1 MPYETIDQRFGA
13 IRKGFARSVG
23 LLVIV
28 LLVVVLGSCS
38 LTTIDTGHVG
48 VLTLFGQVT
57 REQLPEGMH
66 IINPLKAVTKLSIRT
81 QESKEIAEVPSSEG
95 LLIHLEASLLY
106 RLEPAQAT
114 DVYQKI
120 GRDYMDVV
128 VSPNFRSVM
137 RTVTAAHTA
146 SALYSDARESVA
158 QQMLVEMRK
167 IVQPRGIMIENVL
180 LRDIKLPAT
189 LKASIEAK
197 QQADQDAQRM
207 NFVLQKE
214 RQEAERKRIEAQGIS
229 DFQRIV
235 TVGISQQ
242 LLEWKGIEATLEIA
256 KSPNAKVV
264 VIGNPK
270 NGLPVIFSASS
281 RGRVE
286 LLDRSLFD
294 YGIEIAGCDSRRLRF
309 VIVRGL
315 CL

>member
-1 MPYETIDQRFGA
+1 MTYEPIDQRFGA
-13 IRKGFARSVG
+13 IRKGFGRSVG

-28 LLVVVLGSCS
+28 VGLVLLGSCS

-57 REQLPEGMH
+57 REQIPEGMH

-180 LRDIKLPAT
+180 LRDIKLPQT

-214 RQEAERKRIEAQGIS
+214 KQEAERKRIEAQGIS

-270 NGLPVIFSASS
+270 NGLPVIFS
-281 RGRVE
+281 GQ
-286 LLDRSLFD
+286 
-294 YGIEIAGCDSRRLRF
+294 
-309 VIVRGL
+309 
-315 CL
+315 

>member
-1 MPYETIDQRFGA
+1 MPFETIDQRFQSV
-13 IRKGFARSVG
+13 RRGFARSVG
-23 LLVIV
+23 LLVVV
-28 LLVVVLGSCS
+28 LLVVLLGSCS

-180 LRDIKLPAT
+180 LRDIKLPQT

-270 NGLPVIFSASS
+270 NGLPVIFS
-281 RGRVE
+281 GQ
-286 LLDRSLFD
+286 
-294 YGIEIAGCDSRRLRF
+294 
-309 VIVRGL
+309 
-315 CL
+315 

>member
-13 IRKGFARSVG
+13 VRKGFARSVG
-23 LLVIV
+23 LLVVV
-28 LLVVVLGSCS
+28 LGVVILGSCS

-207 NFVLQKE
+207 NFILQKE

-235 TVGISQQ
+235 TLGISQQ
-242 LLEWKGIEATLEIA
+242 LLDWKGIEATIEIA

-270 NGLPVIFSASS
+270 NGLPVIFS
-281 RGRVE
+281 GQ
-286 LLDRSLFD
+286 
-294 YGIEIAGCDSRRLRF
+294 
-309 VIVRGL
+309 
-315 CL
+315 

>member
-1 MPYETIDQRFGA
+1 MQYDTIDQRFGS
-13 IRKGFARSVG
+13 IRKGFFRGTG

-28 LLVVVLGSCS
+28 LMVVVVGSCS
-38 LTTIDTGHVG
+38 VTTIDTGHVG

-57 REQLPEGMH
+57 REQLPEGIH

-81 QESKEIAEVPSSEG
+81 QESKEIAEVPSGEG

-120 GRDYMDVV
+120 GPNYVDVV

-146 SALYSDARESVA
+146 SALYSEARESVA
-158 QQMLVEMRK
+158 QQMLVEMRR
-167 IVQPRGIMIENVL
+167 IMQPRGIMIENVL
-180 LRDIKLPAT
+180 LRDIKLPAKVT
-189 LKASIEAK
+189 DAIEGKLKAEQES
-197 QQADQDAQRM
+197 QRM
-207 NFVLQKE
+207 EFILTKE
-214 RQEAERKRIEAQGIS
+214 KQEAERKRIEAQGIS

-270 NGLPVIFSASS
+270 NGLPVIFS
-281 RGRVE
+281 GQ
-286 LLDRSLFD
+286 
-294 YGIEIAGCDSRRLRF
+294 
-309 VIVRGL
+309 
-315 CL
+315 

>member
-1 MPYETIDQRFGA
+1 MPYETIDQRFGS
-13 IRKGFARSVG
+13 IRRGFARSVG

-28 LLVVVLGSCS
+28 VAVVVVGSCS
-38 LTTIDTGHVG
+38 VTTIDTGHVG

-57 REQLPEGMH
+57 REQLAEGMH
-66 IINPLKAVTKLSIRT
+66 LINPLKAVTKLSVRT

-106 RLEPAQAT
+106 RLEPEQAT

-120 GRDYMDVV
+120 GPNYMEVV

-146 SALYSDARESVA
+146 SALYSEARESVA
-158 QQMLVEMRK
+158 QQMLVEMQK
-167 IVQPRGIMIENVL
+167 ILQPRGIMIENVL
-180 LRDIKLPAT
+180 LRDIKLPQT
-189 LKASIEAK
+189 LKDSIEAK

-235 TVGISQQ
+235 TQGISQP
-242 LLEWKGIEATLEIA
+242 LLEWKGIEATMEIA
-256 KSPNAKVV
+256 RSQNAKVV

-270 NGLPVIFSASS
+270 NGLPVIFS
-281 RGRVE
+281 GQ
-286 LLDRSLFD
+286 
-294 YGIEIAGCDSRRLRF
+294 
-309 VIVRGL
+309 
-315 CL
+315 

>member
-1 MPYETIDQRFGA
+1 VQYDAIDQRFGSL
-13 IRKGFARSVG
+13 RKRFFRGTG
-23 LLVIV
+23 
-28 LLVVVLGSCS
+28 LLVVVLLVAVVGACS
-38 LTTIDTGHVG
+38 ITTIDTGHVG

-66 IINPLKAVTKLSIRT
+66 VINPLKAVTKLSVRT

-120 GRDYMDVV
+120 GSDYMDVV

-235 TVGISQQ
+235 TLGISQQ
-242 LLEWKGIEATLEIA
+242 LLDWKGIEATIEIA

-270 NGLPVIFSASS
+270 NGLPVIFS
-281 RGRVE
+281 GQ
-286 LLDRSLFD
+286 
-294 YGIEIAGCDSRRLRF
+294 
-309 VIVRGL
+309 
-315 CL
+315 

>member
-23 LLVIV
+23 LLVVV
-28 LLVVVLGSCS
+28 LGVVLLGSCS

-146 SALYSDARESVA
+146 SALYSEARESVA
-158 QQMLVEMRK
+158 QQMLAEMRK
-167 IVQPRGIMIENVL
+167 IMQPRGIMIENVL

-235 TVGISQQ
+235 TLGISQQ
-242 LLEWKGIEATLEIA
+242 LLDWKGIEATIEIA

-270 NGLPVIFSASS
+270 NGLPVIFS
-281 RGRVE
+281 GQ
-286 LLDRSLFD
+286 
-294 YGIEIAGCDSRRLRF
+294 
-309 VIVRGL
+309 
-315 CL
+315 

>member
-28 LLVVVLGSCS
+28 LGVVLLGSCS

-57 REQLPEGMH
+57 REQLPEVMH

-180 LRDIKLPAT
+180 LRDIKLPQT
-189 LKASIEAK
+189 LKTSIEAK

-229 DFQRIV
+229 DFHRIV

-270 NGLPVIFSASS
+270 NGLPVIFS
-281 RGRVE
+281 GQ
-286 LLDRSLFD
+286 
-294 YGIEIAGCDSRRLRF
+294 
-309 VIVRGL
+309 
-315 CL
+315 

>member
-1 MPYETIDQRFGA
+1 VQYDTIDQRLGS
-13 IRKGFARSVG
+13 IRRGFARTVG
-23 LLVIV
+23 LIVIV

-66 IINPLKAVTKLSIRT
+66 IINPLKAVTKLSVRT
-81 QESKEIAEVPSSEG
+81 QESKEVAEVPSSEG

-120 GRDYMDVV
+120 GSDYMDVV

-235 TVGISQQ
+235 TLGISQQ
-242 LLEWKGIEATLEIA
+242 LLDWKGIEATIEIA

-270 NGLPVIFSASS
+270 NGLPVIFS
-281 RGRVE
+281 GQ
-286 LLDRSLFD
+286 
-294 YGIEIAGCDSRRLRF
+294 
-309 VIVRGL
+309 
-315 CL
+315 

>member
-1 MPYETIDQRFGA
+1 MQYDTIDQRLGS
-13 IRKGFARSVG
+13 IRKGFARGVG

-120 GRDYMDVV
+120 GPDYMDVV

-235 TVGISQQ
+235 TLGISQQ
-242 LLEWKGIEATLEIA
+242 LLDWKGIEATIEIA

-270 NGLPVIFSASS
+270 NGLPVIFS
-281 RGRVE
+281 GQ
-286 LLDRSLFD
+286 
-294 YGIEIAGCDSRRLRF
+294 
-309 VIVRGL
+309 
-315 CL
+315 

>member
-1 MPYETIDQRFGA
+1 MEYETIDQRFKS
-13 IRKGFARSVG
+13 IRRGFARGTG
-23 LLVIV
+23 LIV
-28 LLVVVLGSCS
+28 VVLGVVVLGSCS
-38 LTTIDTGHVG
+38 ITTIDTGHVG

-57 REQLPEGMH
+57 REQLAEGMH
-66 IINPLKAVTKLSIRT
+66 IINPLKAVTKLSVRT

-270 NGLPVIFSASS
+270 NGLPVIFS
-281 RGRVE
+281 GQ
-286 LLDRSLFD
+286 
-294 YGIEIAGCDSRRLRF
+294 
-309 VIVRGL
+309 
-315 CL
+315 

>member
-1 MPYETIDQRFGA
+1 MPYDTIDQRFGA

-23 LLVIV
+23 LLVVV
-28 LLVVVLGSCS
+28 LGVVLLGSCS

-158 QQMLVEMRK
+158 QQMLMEMRK

-180 LRDIKLPAT
+180 LRDIKLPQT
-189 LKASIEAK
+189 LKTSIEAK

-235 TVGISQQ
+235 SQGISQQ
-242 LLEWKGIEATLEIA
+242 LLDWKGIEATIEIA

-270 NGLPVIFSASS
+270 NGLPVIFS
-281 RGRVE
+281 GQ
-286 LLDRSLFD
+286 
-294 YGIEIAGCDSRRLRF
+294 
-309 VIVRGL
+309 
-315 CL
+315 

>member
-28 LLVVVLGSCS
+28 LGVVLLGSCS

-158 QQMLVEMRK
+158 QQMLVEMRR
-167 IVQPRGIMIENVL
+167 IMQPRGIMIENVL

-189 LKASIEAK
+189 LKSSIEAK

-242 LLEWKGIEATLEIA
+242 LLEWKGIEATIEIA
-256 KSPNAKVV
+256 KSPNTKVV

-270 NGLPVIFSASS
+270 NGLPVIFS
-281 RGRVE
+281 GQ
-286 LLDRSLFD
+286 
-294 YGIEIAGCDSRRLRF
+294 
-309 VIVRGL
+309 
-315 CL
+315 